1 MTREKDTLVTIGAC
15 LVILMVIAVCTA
27 TIMMA
32 RRDIAKSKQPVVYQ
46 VDTTKARILFEDTW
60 GKIILIKEEDL

>member
-1 MTREKDTLVTIGAC
+1 MKRKDDMLAGVAFLFLLTLIFMCIT
-15 LVILMVIAVCTA
+15 

-32 RRDIAKSKQPVVYQ
+32 RRDIARSKQPVVYQ
-46 VDTTKARILFEDTW
+46 VDTTKAHILFEDTW

>member
-1 MTREKDTLVTIGAC
+1 MTREKDTLVNIGAC

-27 TIMMA
+27 AIMMA

-46 VDTTKARILFEDTW
+46 VDTTKAHILFEDTW
-60 GKIILIKEEDL
+60 GKIIFIEEDL